1 MPSGRCGRN
10 TLGSR
15 NPILRRAVCPTTEI
29 KFEGSVLGGSLNSS
43 RGSGRLLWGK
53 GSTSKEIVLLIIA
66 VVMKARSNTDSEWD
80 GIFGL
85 RHISREG
92 YMIHATAQLA
102 RITTGSSVRGATGTI
117 K

>member
-1 MPSGRCGRN
+1 M
-10 TLGSR
+10 
-15 NPILRRAVCPTTEI
+15 CPTTEI
-29 KFEGSVLGGSLNSS
+29 KFEGSVLGGSLNSG

-66 VVMKARSNTDSEWD
+66 VAMKVRSNTDSEWD

-92 YMIHATAQLA
+92 VYDTCHGTA
-102 RITTGSSVRGATGTI
+102 GADYYGI
-117 K
+117 KRAWRDRYDKVI